1 MISICQPYSSEI
13 TCLCDEESEVL
24 KCFLTSEAVMV
35 QDMVGAGHNMDM
47 NINTVP
53 GLAGSA
59 ITRTN
64 TATLNTVFCNKLV
77 DTTTEIL
84 LCATIFVLIL
94 MLCTWVILRMRRK
107 SEYFHCEAC
116 CQQNF
121 KPSDI
126 SNVSKSEQTQSDEL
140 KSSNHIVSHE
150 LIGDHY
156 AKNGIIQTYQDS
168 TLKDGR
174 GLNLHHLCSD
184 KSRNSIETF
193 LSEAV

>member
-1 MISICQPYSSEI
+1 
-13 TCLCDEESEVL
+13 
-24 KCFLTSEAVMV
+24 
-35 QDMVGAGHNMDM
+35 M
-47 NINTVP
+47 NINAVP

-59 ITRTN
+59 ITRAN
-64 TATLNTVFCNKLV
+64 TATLNT

-94 MLCTWVILRMRRK
+94 MLCTWVFLRMRSK

-156 AKNGIIQTYQDS
+156 AKNGIIQTYQEF
-168 TLKDGR
+168 TI
-174 GLNLHHLCSD
+174 N
-184 KSRNSIETF
+184 
-193 LSEAV
+193 